1 MLGMTMRARR
11 SAKELARRDQRIS
24 ASRLHGSRESMKYA
38 PAQMGAEQ
46 GTANA

>member
-1 MLGMTMRARR
+1 MQTAQQAQ
-11 SAKELARRDQRIS
+11 AKELARTGQQIS
-24 ASRLHGSRESMKYA
+24 AAWLQGFRETMKYA

>member
-1 MLGMTMRARR
+1 MLGMTVSRG
-11 SAKELARRDQRIS
+11 SAKELARSDQRIS
-24 ASRLHGSRESMKYA
+24 ASRLHGCRETMKYA